1 MLYVIFDCYSTIMKT
16 ACFSRLRQIIAH
28 VAVGASADACD
39 KNIIQVWFSSH
50 RCVPGAI
57 SGTVF
62 IGMWA
67 VFVVFPRYR
76 NSG

>member
-1 MLYVIFDCYSTIMKT
+1 MKT

-28 VAVGASADACD
+28 AAVGASADACD
-39 KNIIQVWFSSH
+39 YNMTEVIFSSH
-50 RCVPGAI
+50 HCVPGAI

-67 VFVVFPRYR
+67 VFVVFPRYCIKV
-76 NSG
+76 

>member
-1 MLYVIFDCYSTIMKT
+1 MKT
-16 ACFSRLRQIIAH
+16 ACFGRLRQIITH

-39 KNIIQVWFSSH
+39 KNMIQVIFSSH
-50 RCVPGAI
+50 HCVPGAI
-57 SGTVF
+57 SGTF
-62 IGMWA
+62 FTGMWA